1 MIKLI
6 SSLPSQ
12 IDSATFI
19 RPIDKQIAIGNLLM
33 AAENFPFLA
42 ASKEAVSGEHNIH
55 LGTQESMVGMAQ
67 LYRTPVFSSCYPAR
81 LLLNCAPTRSPEK

>member
-12 IDSATFI
+12 IDIATFI
-19 RPIDKQIAIGNLLM
+19 RPIDKQVAIGNLLM

-42 ASKEAVSGEHNIH
+42 ASEEAVFWRA
-55 LGTQESMVGMAQ
+55 GTQESMVGMAQ